1 MQSIHRKVAKITN
14 KRSADQ
20 ADVSTILEEFR
31 VADDLLDHF
40 MDAVRSFQNAWK
52 GVLAFQLGIA
62 RELETLY
69 SPIHDPESQFN
80 AATDPAMLDKAV
92 QFRTSYSDLEKELQQ
107 ETDWIQTKLLH
118 PAMDAKQSIAPLK
131 KVVKKRE
138 NHKLDYERY
147 QARVDHAKTKG
158 AKSQRD
164 EATLIKHEADLS
176 GALVLYQNADEQI
189 RRSMPAVIDAI
200 QVLVPLLL
208 NEQIML
214 QHALVGQL
222 YTVLHEYCQQFGFPS
237 PAPPMEQVIA
247 AWNNQFGALRREV
260 ETELNVLATGK
271 TVHQPMSGPEKTK
284 TVTGLGIRSRLPG
297 SRTPSQQ
304 TVPQIRRQSSNAL
317 EIEDVDTPPPKP
329 PRPGG
334 SPSPHGGSPRM
345 SSSLSIRSG
354 HSQQSLPEDEEAP
367 PPKPPRPSPGPI
379 PLASKPR
386 TASTLSVP
394 GSGMGS
400 PMGFGT
406 PLPGLSPAAT
416 PGALELANARRR
428 SSAST
433 TASTNEGPGARQ
445 GGSPYQNDYF
455 TQQRS
460 ASTTSIASSIA
471 SKKKPPPPVPVKRK
485 ITGQDMFVIALYDFG
500 GQGDS
505 DLAFR
510 EGDRIKVVK
519 KTESTDD
526 WWTGELG
533 GRTGSFPAN
542 YVQLP

>member
-329 PRPGG
+329 PRP
-334 SPSPHGGSPRM
+334 
-345 SSSLSIRSG
+345 
-354 HSQQSLPEDEEAP
+354 DEEAP

-394 GSGMGS
+394 GSGM
-400 PMGFGT
+400 
-406 PLPGLSPAAT
+406 AT